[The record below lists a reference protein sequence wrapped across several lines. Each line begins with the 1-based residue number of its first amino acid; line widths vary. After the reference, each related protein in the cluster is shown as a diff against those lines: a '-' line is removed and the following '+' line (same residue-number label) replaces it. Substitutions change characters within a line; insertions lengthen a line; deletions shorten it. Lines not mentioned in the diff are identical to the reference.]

1 MNHREK
7 VRITN
12 EIDRL
17 ERAQLVK
24 MTTERAEAIKAL
36 KWVMELKV

>member
-1 MNHREK
+1 MNHKER

-17 ERAQLVK
+17 ERLQK
-24 MTTERAEAIKAL
+24 EKYSEISFGKISAL
-36 KWVMELKV
+36 KWVMELIV